1 MRPLSSTSRYLSAPA
16 AMDDDT
22 EETVS
27 FSDSSDEQADP
38 PVLQQ
43 LAKALLAW
51 EPMLVAPYARLDQT
65 LAKLPQFAA
74 FLARLDKEV
83 EKRTALRTEIV
94 AWLRTL
100 VTDDPARD
108 RAFHIAAAADD
119 AATALASYQAMRAPV
134 E

>member
-1 MRPLSSTSRYLSAPA
+1 MRPLSNTSRYLSAPA
-16 AMDDDT
+16 ATDDDT

-27 FSDSSDEQADP
+27 FSDSSDEQPDP

-51 EPMLVAPYARLDQT
+51 EPTLVTAYARLDQS
-65 LAKLPQFAA
+65 LAAMAPFAA
-74 FLARLDKEV
+74 FLARLDEDV
-83 EKRTALRTEIV
+83 EKRTPLRDEIV

-100 VTDDPARD
+100 VTDDTARD

-119 AATALASYQAMRAPV
+119 ATTALASYRAMRAPA